1 MFLFVVW
8 RMAQR
13 NYDPYPI
20 PCNESATSTPPHP
33 YVPAAATTAS
43 YSFAS
48 LPIDLSSGGCEIIL
62 MSFLDEAHD
71 VNNAQRKI
79 RARPF
84 VCKLVFPPNIRNGF
98 RQNLVLRIYTK
109 IWLGDLSCTAHR
121 NHVLYK
127 SFITWKT
134 FFSACSETAYCIN
147 SLKRKT

>member
-20 PCNESATSTPPHP
+20 PCNESATSTPPLP

-62 MSFLDEAHD
+62 ISFLDKARD
-71 VNNAQRKI
+71 VNKARDEI
-79 RARPF
+79 SARPF
-84 VCKLVFPPNIRNGF
+84 FPRLP
-98 RQNLVLRIYTK
+98 
-109 IWLGDLSCTAHR
+109 
-121 NHVLYK
+121 
-127 SFITWKT
+127 
-134 FFSACSETAYCIN
+134 
-147 SLKRKT
+147 RKG

>member
-20 PCNESATSTPPHP
+20 SRNESATSTPPLP

-48 LPIDLSSGGCEIIL
+48 LPTDLSSGGCEIIL
-62 MSFLDEAHD
+62 RSFLDKAHD
-71 VNNAQRKI
+71 VNSAHGKI

-84 VCKLVFPPNIRNGF
+84 VCKLVFPPNLQSGF

-109 IWLGDLSCTAHR
+109 IWLGHLSFTSHR
-121 NHVLYK
+121 NYVLYK
-127 SFITWKT
+127 SFSMWKN
-134 FFSACSETAYCIN
+134 FLSASSETAYCIY
-147 SLKRKT
+147 SLKHKT